1 MRQIFAFF
9 WSTFFKWLFSFQIH
23 IFCVVWS
30 LKLLSLDL
38 RELDS
43 FAFLTSCRTL
53 LAHLVSYFQSVLWVE
68 LKVKEIGFELSG
80 KPKYSLWNVAIECLC
95 LANCLHYILHIFLSL
110 SFFLFFFF
118 CVSLI
123 RLNVK
128 MEQILT
134 KLGWKIEA
142 LRASSPH
149 PRQYLLWA
157 ID

>member
-1 MRQIFAFF
+1 M
-9 WSTFFKWLFSFQIH
+9 W
-23 IFCVVWS
+23 
-30 LKLLSLDL
+30 LLS
-38 RELDS
+38 
-43 FAFLTSCRTL
+43 
-53 LAHLVSYFQSVLWVE
+53 VSALPIVC
-68 LKVKEIGFELSG
+68 I
-80 KPKYSLWNVAIECLC
+80 
-95 LANCLHYILHIFLSL
+95 YILHIFLSL
-110 SFFLFFFF
+110 CLSLSFSF

-134 KLGWKIEA
+134 KLGLKIEA